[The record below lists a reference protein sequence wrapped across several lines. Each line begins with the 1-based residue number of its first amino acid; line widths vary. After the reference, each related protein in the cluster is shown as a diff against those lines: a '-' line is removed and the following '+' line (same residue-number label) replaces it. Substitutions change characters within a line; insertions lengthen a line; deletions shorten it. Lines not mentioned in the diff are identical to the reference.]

1 MAPSEQMLSTQAV
14 ADYAR
19 TVNVRVLQGGS
30 ILALVLAPLF
40 WLADRSLFSGS
51 VLLSSAKWRMLA
63 CALALVSLLAVP
75 WLRRVDGRIVLGCMF
90 VVALLHAMNIGIGV
104 GSMGGVDSPMFLG
117 LPLLPLITT
126 PVVAPLW
133 FRCLGV
139 PLVSLTA
146 CGAFFCTRPDQLAQ
160 PAVPLLLAIVAFA
173 TFMAIAIGYSMN
185 QLLVANWIAV
195 QKLAGTLHRDER
207 LRIAREL
214 HDGLGQVL
222 SALRLECS
230 RDQVRM
236 VQLLSEADRAV
247 RAAIWDLRPQSV
259 TEQGIVSVLRDLILS
274 VEKRT
279 GADCEW
285 DLDLN
290 EQDLA
295 TVGEDRIFALYRI
308 LQEALTNVTRHA
320 HAKHVSVRV
329 ALADAALVI
338 EVVDDGVG
346 IDRSRKSGGC
356 GVLGM
361 QERAASFGGYAEV
374 LGNSGRGTTV
384 RAVIPIGRRSEG
396 ATS

>member
-1 MAPSEQMLSTQAV
+1 MLSAQAV
-14 ADYAR
+14 AGYVRD
-19 TVNVRVLQGGS
+19 VNVRVLQGGS
-30 ILALVLAPLF
+30 ILALILAPLF

-51 VLLSSAKWRMLA
+51 ALLSSAKWRVLA

-75 WLRRVDGRIVLGCMF
+75 WLRRADGRIVLGCMF
-90 VVALLHAMNIGIGV
+90 IVALLHAVNIGIGV

-117 LPLLPLITT
+117 LPLLPLIST

-139 PLVSLTA
+139 SLVSLTA

-185 QLLVANWIAV
+185 QLLVANRIAV

-230 RDQVRM
+230 QSEGRI
-236 VQLLSEADRAV
+236 VQLLDEAGRAL

-259 TEQGIVSVLRDLILS
+259 TEQGIVSVLRDLIQS
-274 VEKRT
+274 VERRT

-285 DLDLN
+285 DLDLE

-295 TVGEDRIFALYRI
+295 VVGQERIFALYRI
-308 LQEALTNVTRHA
+308 VQEALTNVARHA
-320 HAKHVSVRV
+320 QAKHVSVRV
-329 ALADAALVI
+329 ALANDALVV

-346 IDRSRKSGGC
+346 IDRSRKGGGC

-374 LGNSGRGTTV
+374 LGAPGKGTTV
-384 RAVIPIGRRSEG
+384 RAVLPVDRRPGGRT
-396 ATS
+396 A